1 MARHSDSST
10 YQARRADD
18 PTRFIPW
25 LRDHSPAF
33 QAIPASVLQHLFERG
48 QTLKT
53 ERDELLLQQGHRAER
68 MFVVISGTLT
78 MRVER
83 NGIIRELTSYGPG
96 EVAGLLALV
105 DQRDS
110 PYEIR
115 AASEAEV
122 VAVDARYIAQ
132 LRAAYH
138 PTGMVVLDAFMPM
151 LVEHL
156 RQLDDRAVR
165 LAARKSASMSGSG
178 QTFRRDDR

>member
-1 MARHSDSST
+1 MNGTTDGEAYAT
-10 YQARRADD
+10 RRRDD

-33 QAIPASVLQHLFERG
+33 QSIPAAVLQQFFERSEIVSCKRDDSLLEQG
-48 QTLKT
+48 Q
-53 ERDELLLQQGHRAER
+53 RADR
-68 MFVVISGTLT
+68 IFVVISGTVT
-78 MRVER
+78 VRVER
-83 NGIIRELTSYGPG
+83 GGIIRELMSYGPG

-105 DQRDS
+105 DQRDA

-115 AASEAEV
+115 AASETEV
-122 VAVDARYIAQ
+122 VAVDARYMAQ
-132 LRAAYH
+132 LRAAFH

-156 RQLDDRAVR
+156 RQLDDRAIR
-165 LAARKSASMSGSG
+165 LAARKSAAMSGTG